1 MFFHTWGSSFLA
13 RGKQEMYP
21 DNIQCNAKWCLI
33 LRTNNSGRKLAV
45 CWPLLEVLLICCFR
59 SVAKSCPVFS
69 APGTVARRAPPAVAL
84 PRQDHWSGW
93 PFPSPG
99 GPPGPGAEPTSPDW
113 RADSLPRSHRGGLF
127 PNWLSIKF
135 WKPTWWGR
143 SCYYPWA
150 VNKEGGVESVK
161 LFFRNY
167 GVGGWQSQKSTSGC
181 HYPVPKPAGA
191 SWGGA
196 GGHSRFLQILH
207 ICLQPGK
214 RPHSPPALP
223 AWGERSELRRALP
236 QRPRLRLSSLASGQI
251 PCASR
256 VVSLWGMH
264 KRRLLV
270 SRLFLLCGSL
280 QKKQKLPD
288 SIFQERPFKKGRM
301 QSGQEGNLCAPLEAI
316 FPASAFVKRTL
327 AFVFRLEW
335 VPLTS
340 LLRFRISKTS
350 QCSIPSLQRKSDLHV
365 SITHPDAKSS
375 ERTAFSLLFHQS
387 SFPL

>member
-1 MFFHTWGSSFLA
+1 MFLHTWGSSFLA

-113 RADSLPRSHRGGLF
+113 RADSLPRSHRGGPF

-135 WKPTWWGR
+135 SKPTWWGR

-150 VNKEGGVESVK
+150 VNKEGGVDSVK

-196 GGHSRFLQILH
+196 GRGDTAAFCKSFTSACSAGHGPFRH
-207 ICLQPGK
+207 
-214 RPHSPPALP
+214 PHS
-223 AWGERSELRRALP
+223 LRE
-236 QRPRLRLSSLASGQI
+236 
-251 PCASR
+251 
-256 VVSLWGMH
+256 V
-264 KRRLLV
+264 
-270 SRLFLLCGSL
+270 
-280 QKKQKLPD
+280 
-288 SIFQERPFKKGRM
+288 
-301 QSGQEGNLCAPLEAI
+301 
-316 FPASAFVKRTL
+316 
-327 AFVFRLEW
+327 
-335 VPLTS
+335 
-340 LLRFRISKTS
+340 
-350 QCSIPSLQRKSDLHV
+350 
-365 SITHPDAKSS
+365 
-375 ERTAFSLLFHQS
+375 
-387 SFPL
+387 